1 MNKNILIKYSTK
13 NININTKVGCYILFI
28 SMKGKGKREKGK
40 GKREKGKGKIKKN
53 NTKLRFNGD
62 IRTRSQ
68 NNDMQNRRFTS

>member
-1 MNKNILIKYSTK
+1 MNKNILIKDSTN

-28 SMKGKGKREKGK
+28 CMKGK
-40 GKREKGKGKIKKN
+40 ILKKN
-53 NTKLRFNGD
+53 NTKLWFNGD

>member
-1 MNKNILIKYSTK
+1 
-13 NININTKVGCYILFI
+13 
-28 SMKGKGKREKGK
+28 MKGKYK
-40 GKREKGKGKIKKN
+40 KKN